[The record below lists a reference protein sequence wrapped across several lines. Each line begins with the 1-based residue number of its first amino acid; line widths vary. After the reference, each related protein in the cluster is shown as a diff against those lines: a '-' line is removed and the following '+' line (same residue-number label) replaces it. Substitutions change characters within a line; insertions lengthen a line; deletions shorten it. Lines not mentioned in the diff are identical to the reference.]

1 MSSVHSDGVVCSI
14 HTDQLMARSIQLKQ
28 PELEEKRLQLLQ
40 NEGQLG
46 KQKLEL
52 QDKLLV
58 ELSSA
63 TGDILKNEVTDFLNE
78 ILEPPHTSCSSSYF

>member
-1 MSSVHSDGVVCSI
+1 MAIVWVAISF

-28 PELEEKRLQLLQ
+28 PELEEKRLHLLQ

-63 TGDILKNEVTDFLNE
+63 TGDILKNEVKFLDNFVGF
-78 ILEPPHTSCSSSYF
+78 C

>member
-1 MSSVHSDGVVCSI
+1 MI
-14 HTDQLMARSIQLKQ
+14 LTLLITDQLMAKSIQLKQ

-46 KQKLEL
+46 KQKLDL

-63 TGDILKNEVTDFLNE
+63 KGDILKNEVKFL
-78 ILEPPHTSCSSSYF
+78 ISWISQLTSLNL

>member
-1 MSSVHSDGVVCSI
+1 MYAA
-14 HTDQLMARSIQLKQ
+14 DQLMARSIQLKQ
-28 PELEEKRLQLLQ
+28 PELEEKRLHLLQ

-46 KQKLEL
+46 KQKLDL

-63 TGDILKNEVTDFLNE
+63 TGDILKNEVTFMDNSVGLCKRN
-78 ILEPPHTSCSSSYF
+78 C

>member
-1 MSSVHSDGVVCSI
+1 MDLSW

-28 PELEEKRLQLLQ
+28 PELEEKRLHLLQ

-46 KQKLEL
+46 KQKLNL

-63 TGDILKNEVTDFLNE
+63 TGDILKNEVVFMNQTVGFYE
-78 ILEPPHTSCSSSYF
+78 S

>member
-1 MSSVHSDGVVCSI
+1 MA
-14 HTDQLMARSIQLKQ
+14 DQLMARSIQLKQ
-28 PELEEKRLQLLQ
+28 PELEEKRLHLLQ

-63 TGDILKNEVTDFLNE
+63 TGDLLKNEVIVMWMLSYCIVCVTIVSNFVA
-78 ILEPPHTSCSSSYF
+78 TSENVK

>member
-1 MSSVHSDGVVCSI
+1 
-14 HTDQLMARSIQLKQ
+14 MARSIQLKQ
-28 PELEEKRLQLLQ
+28 PELEEKRLHLLQ

-46 KQKLEL
+46 KQKLDL

-63 TGDILKNEVTDFLNE
+63 QGDILKNEVISINNYVGFANNLSTFLV
-78 ILEPPHTSCSSSYF
+78 TSENFK

>member
-1 MSSVHSDGVVCSI
+1 MVVPSF
-14 HTDQLMARSIQLKQ
+14 HTDQLMAKSIQLKQ
-28 PELEEKRLQLLQ
+28 PELEEKRLHLLQ

-63 TGDILKNEVTDFLNE
+63 TGDILKNEVIFMDYHVVV
-78 ILEPPHTSCSSSYF
+78 IG